1 MQYAFCAK
9 LILIHIV
16 NLVDI
21 FISPTVPYTIISI
34 FNDLGKYI
42 SEPLLGNRWHIF
54 REGIALKFR
63 EETLGSTTLL
73 ASI

>member
-21 FISPTVPYTIISI
+21 VISPTVPYMIISI

>member
-1 MQYAFCAK
+1 MQYALCAK
-9 LILIHIV
+9 LILIHII

-21 FISPTVPYTIISI
+21 FIGPIAPYMTISI
-34 FNDLGKYI
+34 FNDLDKYI